1 MPLKDPEYQNSAG
14 RLLALLTSLKNNQNL
29 IEEVPKILGKKVDDA
44 QQKQQLALSFLMDMH
59 HVYLEFRQDMLD
71 AEINDQQRDVL
82 LSGLSSVQQS
92 LYPVQLNAGWREI
105 TEAEVSL
112 LKVCATFI
120 AQDAPITKDEL
131 EAIRAS
137 ISDLRSQV
145 ESGSLSPTLRKALL
159 ELIRLSEDA
168 ISRFN
173 IYGARGLKK
182 VFKSMLADAAELY
195 GMTDSQN
202 NAEELKKSG
211 AWRTIIRHLKLVDS
225 IASKL
230 MKYRPLLQGAS
241 TLLLGNSHETPNA

>member
-14 RLLALLTSLKNNQNL
+14 RLLALLTSLKKNQNL
-29 IEEVPKILGKKVDDA
+29 IDEAPKILGEKADGA
-44 QQKQQLALSFLMDMH
+44 QEKQQLALSLLMEMH
-59 HVYLEFRQDMLD
+59 RVYLEFRQDMFD
-71 AEINDQQRDVL
+71 AEINDQQREVL

-120 AQDAPITKDEL
+120 VQDAPITKDDL
-131 EAIRAS
+131 EAIRTS
-137 ISDLRSQV
+137 IAELRSQV

-182 VFKSMLADAAELY
+182 AFKSMLADAAELY
-195 GMTDSQN
+195 GMTDSQKD
-202 NAEELKKSG
+202 ATELKKSG
-211 AWRTIIRHLKLVDS
+211 AWGAIIRHLKLVDS

-230 MKYRPLLQGAS
+230 LKYRPLLQGAS
-241 TLLLGNSHETPNA
+241 TLLLGDSQEPPNA